1 MNILNFPD
9 FTLVNRVVPKV
20 AFYSHL
26 EVTARMKSAFIE
38 NVEQVV
44 WLYKLAPSN
53 LHVTDGKDVHEL
65 TIFLIKLKR
74 GFQTAL
80 TSSVILIASYPD
92 IRFSSFNRIT
102 DISYW

>member
-1 MNILNFPD
+1 MNILNFPN

-26 EVTARMKSAFIE
+26 EATACMKSAFVE
-38 NVEQVV
+38 NVEQII

-53 LHVTDGKDVHEL
+53 LHVADGKEVHEL

-80 TSSVILIASYPD
+80 TSSVILTASYPD
-92 IRFSSFNRIT
+92 IQFSSFSRI
-102 DISYW
+102 IVIAYW

>member
-1 MNILNFPD
+1 MNILNFPN

-26 EVTARMKSAFIE
+26 EVTACMKSAFVE
-38 NVEQVV
+38 NVEQII

-53 LHVTDGKDVHEL
+53 LHVADGKEVHEL

-80 TSSVILIASYPD
+80 TSSVILTASYPD
-92 IRFSSFNRIT
+92 IQFSSFSRI
-102 DISYW
+102 IVIAYW